1 MSLNQAFSERV
12 LRRAHHSLNG
22 QRMDQIGTVCLLSA
36 AGVCFVAMLSGSLF
50 LWIVAF
56 GLAITGMGAHVLS
69 PHVEARRL
77 VRHARKLA
85 ELGRLREAIAYTNRA
100 IALVPDVTGAFVVRS
115 ALYAGIGQL
124 DMAVDDAEH
133 AVRLSPRH
141 PEARLARARM
151 YSRYGLHEDAILD
164 LQVGLDERPD
174 WAAGYLESAYLY
186 VRLQE
191 YEKALEALATLQQ
204 HVRAVPSR
212 YEAYLLAGWICEE
225 KLKDVERAL
234 TAYGRAIAL
243 QPERRVGYA
252 RRATLYT
259 ARGDRLQAAEDW
271 LRAAECPPHESERNR
286 GAWLRAVCYGKR
298 YALTAEAQDWR
309 QWREALEQSVQ
320 QDAEPFA
327 KRAQVMLRLMANP
340 QLSAFPPRPVFYVN

>member
-1 MSLNQAFSERV
+1 MNQVFSQHVMRQA
-12 LRRAHHSLNG
+12 RRSLNG
-22 QRMDQIGTVCLLSA
+22 RRMDQIGTVCLLSA
-36 AGVCFVAMLSGSLF
+36 AGLCFGAMVSGSLW
-50 LWIVAF
+50 LWLAAF
-56 GLAITGMGAHVLS
+56 SLAIAGMGAHVLS

-77 VRHARKLA
+77 VHQARNLA
-85 ELGRLREAIAYTNRA
+85 ALGRLREAILYTNRA
-100 IALVPDVTGAFVVRS
+100 IALVPDVTAAFVVRS

-151 YSRYGLHEDAILD
+151 YSRYGLHEDALLD
-164 LQVGLDERPD
+164 LQVGLEERPD

-191 YEKALEALATLQQ
+191 HERALEALQALQR
-204 HVRAVPSR
+204 HVRAVHSR

-225 KLKDVERAL
+225 KLNDTQRAL
-234 TAYGRAIAL
+234 TAYSRAIAL
-243 QPERRVGYA
+243 QPERRAGYA
-252 RRATLYT
+252 RRAALYK

-271 LRAAECPPHESERNR
+271 LRAAQCPPHPSEQTRS
-286 GAWLRAVCYGKR
+286 AWLRAVCYGKR
-298 YALTAEAQDWR
+298 YALTAEAEDWQRWR
-309 QWREALEQSVQ
+309 QALEQSAR

-327 KRAQVMLRLMANP
+327 KRAQIMLRLMANP
-340 QLSAFPPRPVFYVN
+340 QLSTFPPRPILYLN